1 MYDYQDILLKC
12 LQELSCFQTF
22 YKLILSII
30 VFFFF
35 KYSQVCFYLFWLCNQ
50 SLLIFRLRITQL
62 EAELARRDQE
72 FSAQEFQLHQL
83 QRELE
88 AKLSQINKLQDAIG
102 YTNGLVHS
110 PPPASFPHL
119 HRRFSVINQGPSRF
133 HRVAVE
139 VHRRLKAKEGVSAEP
154 TSENFCQ
161 EVNAAQ
167 VSKAVPKDS
176 Q

>member
-1 MYDYQDILLKC
+1 MVICTITRIFKC
-12 LQELSCFQTF
+12 LQKLSCCFQIS
-22 YKLILSII
+22 YKLISSII
-30 VFFFF
+30 VFFFTF
-35 KYSQVCFYLFWLCNQ
+35 TSLFLVWLWNQ
-50 SLLIFRLRITQL
+50 SFLIFRLRITQL
-62 EAELARRDQE
+62 ETELARRDQE
-72 FSAQEFQLHQL
+72 FRAQEFQLHQL

-102 YTNGLVHS
+102 YTNGLGHS
-110 PPPASFPHL
+110 PPPVSLPHF
-119 HRRFSVINQGPSRF
+119 HPRFSVINQGPSRF
-133 HRVAVE
+133 QRVAVE

-161 EVNAAQ
+161 EVKAAH